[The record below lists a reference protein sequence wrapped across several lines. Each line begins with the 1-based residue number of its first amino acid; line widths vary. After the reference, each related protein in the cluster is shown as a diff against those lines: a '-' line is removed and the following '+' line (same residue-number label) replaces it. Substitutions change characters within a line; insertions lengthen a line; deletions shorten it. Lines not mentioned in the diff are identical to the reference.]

1 MDILYL
7 AQVLPD
13 ICLSELAQKNINYV
27 VAPQKFHRSLLAGFI
42 SNGHR
47 VKVISQLPSE
57 LVYRASVI
65 EDGIEYCFCSR
76 TRTLFA
82 HIPGMANAVTQVAYT
97 ILNGEFTPQ
106 AILCD
111 SLNVT
116 LCLGARQIRRR
127 LRIPMVA
134 IVTDIMGISSYEGQ
148 TVKERIAA
156 WLSNRNL
163 AKFDRYVFLTKQM
176 NDRINKKNRPFIVME
191 GVCPAQDKYYNKD
204 SQNTISKKVFYAG
217 GRPSKDGVDLLIAAF
232 KLIGGNYKLNI
243 YGLTPDHEIGPDKD
257 DSRIIYH
264 GVVNNSEIVEGEY
277 KSDLLVNP
285 RPINEEYT
293 KYSFPSKLMEYMNT
307 GTAVVTTRLPGVPTE
322 YYDYVYTFD
331 EVSVD
336 CYKETLERLL
346 ATDTS
351 VLNAKGKSAQEF
363 VKKNKNNV
371 VQTQRIIELIE
382 QYSYGSKG

>member
-7 AQVLPD
+7 AQVLPEV
-13 ICLSELAQKNINYV
+13 CLSELVQKNINYV
-27 VAPQKFHRSLLAGFI
+27 VAPQKFHRSLLAGFV

-47 VKVISQLPSE
+47 VKVITQLPSE
-57 LVYRASVI
+57 LEYRASVM
-65 EDGIEYCFCSR
+65 EDDVEYCFCNR
-76 TRTLFA
+76 TKSLFA
-82 HIPGMANAVTQVAYT
+82 HFTGMSNEVTRVADT
-97 ILNGEFTPQ
+97 ILNGEFSPQ

-111 SLNVT
+111 SLNVS

-127 LRIPMVA
+127 LKIPMVA

-148 TVKERIAA
+148 TIKERIAT

-163 AKFDRYVFLTKQM
+163 ASFDRYVFLTKQM
-176 NDRINKKNRPFIVME
+176 NERINKRNRPFIVME
-191 GVCPAQDKYYNKD
+191 GVCPAQDNYWHKD
-204 SQNTISKKVFYAG
+204 SQNSELKTVFYAG
-217 GRPSKDGVDLLIAAF
+217 GRPSKDGVDLLVAAF
-232 KLIGGNYKLNI
+232 KLIEGNYKLNI
-243 YGLTPDHEIGPDKD
+243 YGHTPNHEIGPDRD

-264 GVVNNSEIVEGEY
+264 GIAKNSEIVEGEY

-293 KYSFPSKLMEYMNT
+293 KFSFPSKLMEYMNT
-307 GTAVVTTRLPGVPTE
+307 GTAVVTTRLPGVPAE
-322 YYDYVYTFD
+322 YFDYVYTFD

-346 ATDTS
+346 STDTS

-363 VKKNKNNV
+363 VKHNKNNV
-371 VQTQRIIELIE
+371 VQTQRIIKLIKE
-382 QYSYGSKG
+382 

>member
-1 MDILYL
+1 MDLLYL

-13 ICLSELAQKNINYV
+13 VCLSELAQKNISYV
-27 VAPQKFHRSLLAGFI
+27 VAPQKFHRSLLAGFV
-42 SNGHR
+42 SNGHN
-47 VKVISQLPSE
+47 VKVITQLPTA
-57 LVYRASVI
+57 LDYRASVI

-76 TRTLFA
+76 TKSLFA
-82 HIPGMANAVTQVAYT
+82 LIPGMTNEVKRVADT
-97 ILNGEFTPQ
+97 FLNGKFIPQ

-116 LCLGARQIRRR
+116 LCLGARQIQRH
-127 LRIPMVA
+127 LKIPMVA

-148 TVKERIAA
+148 TIKERIAA

-163 AKFDRYVFLTKQM
+163 SKFDRYVFLTKQM
-176 NDRINKKNRPFIVME
+176 NDHINKRNRPYIVME
-191 GVCPAQDKYYNKD
+191 GVCPAQDNVYFKNN
-204 SQNTISKKVFYAG
+204 QNVVSKKVFYAG
-217 GRPSKDGVDLLIAAF
+217 GRPSKDGVEMLVAAF
-232 KLIGGNYKLNI
+232 KLIEGNYKLNI
-243 YGLTPDHEIGPDKD
+243 YGHTPNHEKGPDKD

-264 GVVNNSEIVEGEY
+264 GVVDNSEIVEGEY

-322 YYDYVYTFD
+322 YFDYVYTFD
-331 EVSVD
+331 EVSVA

-346 ATDTS
+346 ATDIS

-363 VKKNKNNV
+363 VRNNKNNV
-371 VQTQRIIELIE
+371 VQTQRIVKLIE
-382 QYSYGSKG
+382 Q